1 MRVIIEPMDYYKKSI
16 ELHKKLKGKIEV
28 KGKVEVK
35 DKDDLSVVYSP
46 GVAAPSLKIK
56 EGEDP
61 KLYTA
66 MKNSVAVI
74 SDGSAVLG
82 LGNVGPEAAIPV
94 MEGKALLFKEFAG
107 IDAIPIVLN
116 TQNTEEIVQT
126 IKNIAPSF
134 GGINLEDVA
143 APRCFEIE
151 ERLIDELDMPV
162 FHDDQHGTA
171 IVVLA
176 GLINA
181 LKLANKNKEE
191 VKVIVNGAGA
201 AGIAI
206 TRLLY
211 EYGFKNI
218 TLIDKTGII
227 SKCRD
232 DLNLAQKKILECCVI
247 ANICGTLSDV
257 IIGADVFIGVSA
269 PNVLSKDMVRQM
281 NEKAIIFA
289 LANPEP
295 EIKPEDALDA
305 GAFIV
310 ATGRSDYPNQVNN
323 ALVFPGIFKGA
334 LEKGVKKID
343 AKIKIKAAEAL
354 AKIVDQPSKEKIIPD
369 LFDKRV
375 VKAVADAV

>member
-1 MRVIIEPMDYYKKSI
+1 MDYYKKSI
-16 ELHKKLKGKIEV
+16 ELHKRLKGKIEV

-134 GGINLEDVA
+134 GGINLEDIA

-232 DLNLAQKKILECCVI
+232 DLNLAQKKILECCII
-247 ANICGTLSDV
+247 ANVCGALSDV
-257 IIGADVFIGVSA
+257 IVGADVFIGVSA

-334 LEKGVKKID
+334 LEKGIKKID

-354 AKIVDQPSKEKIIPD
+354 AKIVDQPGKEKIIPD

-375 VKAVADAV
+375 VKAVANAV

>member
-1 MRVIIEPMDYYKKSI
+1 MRVIIKAMNYYEESLK
-16 ELHKKLKGKIEV
+16 LHKRLKGKIEI
-28 KGKVEVK
+28 KGKVKVK

-56 EGEDP
+56 DGEDP
-61 KLYTA
+61 KLYTS

-107 IDAIPIVLN
+107 IDAVPVVLN
-116 TQNTEEIVQT
+116 TQDTEEIVQT
-126 IKNIAPSF
+126 IKNIAPTF
-134 GGINLEDVA
+134 GGINLEDIS

-151 ERLIDELDMPV
+151 ERLSYELDIPV

-181 LKLANKNKEE
+181 LEIADKNREE

-211 EYGFKNI
+211 GYGFKNI
-218 TLIDKTGII
+218 ALIDRNGII

-232 DLNLAQKKILECCVI
+232 DLNLAQKKVLECCVI

-257 IIGADVFIGVSA
+257 IVGADVFIGVSA

-295 EIKPEDALDA
+295 EIKPEDALEA

-334 LEKGVKKID
+334 LKKGVQKID
-343 AKIKIKAAEAL
+343 TAIKIRAAEAL

-375 VKAVADAV
+375 VEAVANAV